1 MQRTLTNLLNEDKR
15 VWLYFRNE
23 EIWKIFCQQAEK
35 EGFMW
40 TDDQNMSQA
49 KYDDIVALN
58 NDMTFNYVG
67 FVGHMAF
74 NNTEDSNHYKID
86 FAKYVNGDKDYL
98 LQNKDSLIKSN
109 TKRRLEQ
116 RDWEY
121 KMFEDD

>member
-1 MQRTLTNLLNEDKR
+1 MQRTLTNLLNKDKR

-35 EGFMW
+35 EGFVW
-40 TDDQNMSQA
+40 ADDRNMSQVE
-49 KYDDIVALN
+49 YNDIVAI
-58 NDMTFNYVG
+58 NDNMTFNYVG

-74 NNTEDSNHYKID
+74 NTEDTNHYKID
-86 FAKYVNGDKDYL
+86 FAKYVNGDEDYL
-98 LQNKDSLIKSN
+98 LKSKNSLIKSN

-116 RDWEY
+116 RALEY